1 MTQASY
7 VIVARAD
14 HIGDVIVECQM
25 TINEIPSTRM
35 AVDTSTVVST
45 RWMPAVLSNSATC
58 DLVPVTSALVFDGF
72 SRSPLTRCC
81 RRCIRTVGPSLKVD
95 HDQSSG

>member
-25 TINEIPSTRM
+25 TIIDNTKHTRM
-35 AVDTSTVVST
+35 VVDIVGVRKTDACRAVE
-45 RWMPAVLSNSATC
+45 LCN
-58 DLVPVTSALVFDGF
+58 L
-72 SRSPLTRCC
+72 
-81 RRCIRTVGPSLKVD
+81 
-95 HDQSSG
+95 